1 MPDNMQYSKVKIG
14 TILDAATIETL
25 KERAFREKKTISAVL
40 EEAVAQLGKSDA
52 PDIEARARA
61 LQRLFA
67 TPFRLT
73 KREWSTVFEDDAYDQ

>member
-1 MPDNMQYSKVKIG
+1 MPDNTQDSKVKIG

-40 EEAVAQLGKSDA
+40 EEAVAQLGRRDA
-52 PDIEARARA
+52 PDIDARARA
-61 LQRLFA
+61 LQRLLA

-73 KREWSTVFEDDAYDQ
+73 KREWSTVLEDDVYDQ